1 MTPWEP
7 WELFLARRPAKCHP
21 PASGDALEEGTG
33 IEDPPGV
40 LGPGSIGVGTPA
52 AKLPGDDP
60 EGEKP
65 APPGRPSVSRESVRS
80 GEEEPPL
87 SAKIAK
93 GSDGEEENA
102 AAAALDSGPELAGTR
117 RSSRSTPSATA
128 ATGERREAG
137 PANASGRASGDG
149 EPGPASARGPAAEA
163 CGTASSFPSPF
174 AFPSPFPSPNPNMGA
189 GRGEAAA
196 GGDAAASGRSPRD
209 PFDPARGPPRDDPPG
224 PDPDPA
230 KKRDA
235 PGDGDEDD
243 APKVP
248 AKTRSLSDR
257 GDELGAG
264 DSGGRECACAE

>member
-1 MTPWEP
+1 M
-7 WELFLARRPAKCHP
+7 FLARRPAKCHP

-40 LGPGSIGVGTPA
+40 LGPGSIGAPA

-117 RSSRSTPSATA
+117 RSSRSTPSVTA

-137 PANASGRASGDG
+137 PANASGRASGAG
-149 EPGPASARGPAAEA
+149 EPGPASARGPGPAAEA
-163 CGTASSFPSPF
+163 CGTALSFPSPF
-174 AFPSPFPSPNPNMGA
+174 AFPSSPFPSPNPNMGA

-196 GGDAAASGRSPRD
+196 GGDAAASGRRRA
-209 PFDPARGPPRDDPPG
+209 FAFAFAFA
-224 PDPDPA
+224 DPA

-248 AKTRSLSDR
+248 AMRSLSDR

-264 DSGGRECACAE
+264 DSGGRECACAK